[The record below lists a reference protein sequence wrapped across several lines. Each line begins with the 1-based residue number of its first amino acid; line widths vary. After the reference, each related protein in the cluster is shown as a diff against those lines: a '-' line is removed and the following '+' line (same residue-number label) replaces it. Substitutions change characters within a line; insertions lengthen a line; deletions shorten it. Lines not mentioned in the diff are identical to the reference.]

1 MRVLSDE
8 ERIKILSDIVSI
20 KTVNSNELEVAHYF
34 ERLFSQYGIRSHID
48 TVTDGRANLIATVGS
63 SQPVIGISGH
73 MDVVSEG
80 NHDDWT
86 YDPFT
91 LTENQGYLYGRGAAD
106 MKSGLAALAIAL
118 IEIKES
124 GKLTQGTIK
133 FMATVGEEMEQS
145 GSQQLFEKGYADD
158 LDALLIAEPSFPSL
172 VYAHKGSMDF
182 RIKSKGR
189 ASHSS
194 IPFLGQNAIKPL
206 LEFIQNINQEYEK
219 IMQTVKGESLDFS
232 NMINKLENQ
241 LPSHITKEKAQELI
255 QGLVMTN
262 SIVQGGTQVNSV
274 PDFATAEF
282 NVRTI
287 PEYNNNKVKAL
298 FNKYVEQANHNGA
311 SLTQELYLD
320 LEPVVTTGQNRLVE
334 LGFDIAKSHFSNER
348 DLIITPTVAVTDASN
363 LLKGKDENFPFLMF
377 GPGNGPHQINEC
389 VEKANYL
396 EFVEY
401 YIEFITSYL
410 NEENE

>member
-1 MRVLSDE
+1 MRVLSNE
-8 ERIKILSDIVSI
+8 ERVKILSDIVSI
-20 KTVNSNELEVAHYF
+20 KTVNSNELEVAQYL
-34 ERLFSQYGIRSHID
+34 EKLFNRYGIRSYID

-80 NHDDWT
+80 DHDHWT

-91 LTENQGYLYGRGAAD
+91 LTEDQGYLYGRGAAD

-124 GKLTQGTIK
+124 GKLTHGTIK

-194 IPFLGQNAIKPL
+194 LPFLGQNAIKPL

-219 IMQTVKGESLDFS
+219 ITQSVKGESLDFS
-232 NMINKLENQ
+232 NMINNLGSQ
-241 LPSHITKEKAQELI
+241 LPNHITKEKAQELI

-287 PEYNNNKVKAL
+287 PEHNNNQVKAL
-298 FNKYVEQANHNGA
+298 FNKYIEEANQNGA

-348 DLIITPTVAVTDASN
+348 DLIVTPTVAVTDASN

-389 VEKANYL
+389 VEKTNYL

>member
-1 MRVLSDE
+1 MSVLSNE
-8 ERIKILSDIVSI
+8 ERVKILSDIVSI

-262 SIVQGGTQVNSV
+262 SIVQG
-274 PDFATAEF
+274 
-282 NVRTI
+282 
-287 PEYNNNKVKAL
+287 
-298 FNKYVEQANHNGA
+298 
-311 SLTQELYLD
+311 
-320 LEPVVTTGQNRLVE
+320 RLVE

>member
-1 MRVLSDE
+1 MSVLSNE
-8 ERIKILSDIVSI
+8 ERVKILSDIVSI
-20 KTVNSNELEVAHYF
+20 KTVNSNELEVAQYF
-34 ERLFSQYGIRSHID
+34 ERLFSQYEIRSYID
-48 TVTDGRANLIATVGS
+48 IVADGRANLIATVGS
-63 SQPVIGISGH
+63 SHPVIGISGH

-91 LTENQGYLYGRGAAD
+91 LTEDQGYLYGRGAAD

-241 LPSHITKEKAQELI
+241 LPNHITKEKAQELI

-389 VEKANYL
+389 VEKVNYL

-410 NEENE
+410 NEK